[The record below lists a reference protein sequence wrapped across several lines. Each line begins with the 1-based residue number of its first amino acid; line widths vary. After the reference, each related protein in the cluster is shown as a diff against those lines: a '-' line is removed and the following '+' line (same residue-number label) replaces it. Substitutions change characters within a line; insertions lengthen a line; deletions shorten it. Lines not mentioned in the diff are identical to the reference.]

1 MKDKTSRV
9 RIRVDY
15 SELATD
21 PNLPGAGHTRADGTP
36 ITLPEGWNLSE
47 CVAVMIEAMID
58 EVHNVETPLQ
68 RSNAVDAYEF
78 DATVTAGTEQI
89 DDERI
94 DRVTRQTP
102 DGPPTRHE
110 GETSTEEFDLDDA
123 LSNI

>member
-1 MKDKTSRV
+1 MEDGTSHV
-9 RIRVDY
+9 TLRVDY
-15 SELATD
+15 SALATD
-21 PNLPGAGHTRADGTP
+21 PNLPGAEHTRADGTP
-36 ITLPEGWNLSE
+36 VRLPEGWNLSE
-47 CVAVMIEAMID
+47 CVAVMIEAMVE

-68 RSNAVDAYEF
+68 RSNAIDAYEF
-78 DATVTAGTEQI
+78 DATVTAGTEQL

-110 GETSTEEFDLDDA
+110 GETSTEAFDLDDA

>member
-1 MKDKTSRV
+1 
-9 RIRVDY
+9 
-15 SELATD
+15 
-21 PNLPGAGHTRADGTP
+21 
-36 ITLPEGWNLSE
+36 
-47 CVAVMIEAMID
+47 MIEAMID
-58 EVHNVETPLQ
+58 GVHNVETPLQ

-102 DGPPTRHE
+102 DGPPTRQE